1 MKLKIVSLRKFI
13 RSILIILGIIICIS
27 LFINNTSLSHADT
40 KYKTI
45 YVSSGDTLWDIAK
58 EQKKT
63 NSYYEN
69 KDIRDIINN
78 IKSVNKLSSSDVS
91 VNQKLVIPCV

>member
-13 RSILIILGIIICIS
+13 RSILVILGIIICIS
-27 LFINNTSLSHADT
+27 LFISNTSFSHADT

-45 YVSSGDTLWDIAK
+45 YVSSGDTLWNIAK
-58 EQKKT
+58 EQKET
-63 NSYYEN
+63 NAYYEN

-78 IKSVNKLSSSDVS
+78 IKSVNKLNSSDVS
-91 VNQKLVIPCV
+91 ANQKLIIPCV